1 MDKKEKEKMDKF
13 FEELIKDEVEF
24 SEELGLEK
32 NEHGVYIYVSSN
44 KNSSINVPMVLQH
57 YKEWLIEKGIVRYA

>member
-32 NEHGVYIYVSSN
+32 NEHGVYIYGSSN